1 MSLTFRMDFWHREDA
16 RAFNNVQNEC
26 CIYPFCLTRPDA
38 SSSFCFCFVIRYC
51 CMKCEGAGRLSPLSL
66 LKKMKCL
73 GRPSEG
79 KPVAVPFRRCL
90 CVVRIDRKRTGWGL
104 NLRCFRQLRRGMH
117 HVQSVQF
124 LTWKIFFLLFLKKQT
139 CFMQQKFIE
148 MTVSERKQI
157 PCPWTTAKN

>member
-79 KPVAVPFRRCL
+79 KPVAVPFRWCL
-90 CVVRIDRKRTGWGL
+90 CVVRIDRKRKGWGL

-148 MTVSERKQI
+148 TTVSERKQI